1 VFHVITALT
10 DNGVSFDY
18 SANAPESSVG
28 SLIGYLLFTIIA
40 LRPVFAK
47 AGYNGWSALIPIYN
61 IYVLVKIAGFHG
73 ATVLLY
79 IIPIVNL
86 IFGIV
91 VAVRVGKN
99 FGKGGGFSFFLLWL
113 LSFIGYCIIGYG
125 SATYQGPARV
135 KA

>member
-1 VFHVITALT
+1 MFQLITALT
-10 DNGVSFDY
+10 DGVSFDY
-18 SANAPESSVG
+18 QANTPATSAG

-73 ATVLLY
+73 ATVILY
-79 IIPIVNL
+79 LIPVIGW
-86 IFGIV
+86 IFSIV
-91 VAVRVGKN
+91 VAVRVGKA

-113 LSFIGYCIIGYG
+113 LSFIGYCIVGYG
-125 SATYQGPARV
+125 SAVYQGPARV
-135 KA
+135 KR

>member
-1 VFHVITALT
+1 MFHIITALS
-10 DNGVSFDY
+10 DGFSYDY
-18 SANAPESSVG
+18 QANSGASSVG
-28 SLIGYLLFTIIA
+28 SIIGYLLFTIIA

-73 ATVLLY
+73 ATVILY
-79 IIPIVNL
+79 LIPVVGW
-86 IFGIV
+86 IFSIV

>member
-1 VFHVITALT
+1 MFHLITALT
-10 DNGVSFDY
+10 DGGMSFDY
-18 SANAPESSVG
+18 SANAPTTSAG

-47 AGYNGWSALIPIYN
+47 AGYNGWTALIPIYN
-61 IYVLVKIAGFHG
+61 IYVLVKIGGFHG
-73 ATVLLY
+73 AFVILY
-79 IIPIVNL
+79 LIPIVGW

-91 VAVRVGKN
+91 LAVRIGKN
-99 FGKGGGFSFFLLWL
+99 FGKGGAFSFFLLWL